1 MWFKEII
8 YYINYKM
15 ENEKRLCKSCGK
27 TLRSIGQDRANGKV
41 GKTDWNKRKYHSKC
55 YKKLG
60 ETDSI
65 EYWKRLCKQYAD
77 KEL

>member
-1 MWFKEII
+1 
-8 YYINYKM
+8 M
-15 ENEKRLCKSCGK
+15 ENEKRICQSCGK
-27 TLRSIGQDRANGKV
+27 TLRSIGPDRANGKE

-65 EYWKRLCKQYAD
+65 EYWKRLIKQYAV
-77 KEL
+77 EE